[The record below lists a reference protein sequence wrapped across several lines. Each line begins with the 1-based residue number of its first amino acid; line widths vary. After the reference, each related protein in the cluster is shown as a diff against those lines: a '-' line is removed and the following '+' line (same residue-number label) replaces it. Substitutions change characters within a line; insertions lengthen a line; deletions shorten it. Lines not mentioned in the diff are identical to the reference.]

1 MLILNE
7 NVMNK
12 EKIKEIIQIAH
23 EVVNDE
29 EELHKFET
37 FKIILE
43 KLLEDHIVN
52 SVRYLSQGT
61 QPVGTQPVGTQPVG
75 TQPVGT
81 QPVGTQPVGILE
93 LTTKCRITVEEFK
106 NVFLIRDK
114 KVEIVHPIEGTN
126 PKKMIIAAQCI
137 LAVHEVV
144 FGQEWVQSDMLT
156 NCFREIGI
164 KNPGHNLAAN
174 MKKNSDLFLKRPS
187 AQEYRLTT
195 DKGRIS
201 AFETIR
207 KLAKGEDL
215 T

>member
-52 SVRYLSQGT
+52 SVRYLSQ
-61 QPVGTQPVGTQPVG
+61 
-75 TQPVGT
+75 GT